1 MLSAARVGI
10 ALKARAASCTL
21 GESANT
27 SFGISSDAALD
38 GTTNLLT
45 D

>member
-10 ALKARAASCTL
+10 ALKARAASWTL
-21 GESANT
+21 GESAKT
-27 SFGISSDAALD
+27 SSGISCDAAFD